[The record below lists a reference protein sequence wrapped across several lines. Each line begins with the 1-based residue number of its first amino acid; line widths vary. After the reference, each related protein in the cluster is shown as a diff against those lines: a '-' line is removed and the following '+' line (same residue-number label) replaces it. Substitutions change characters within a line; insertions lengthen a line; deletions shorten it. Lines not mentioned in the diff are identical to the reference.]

1 MDAGDRE
8 RPAPLSP
15 ERWAV
20 VPGPDLPKIRK
31 RERISEV
38 ALTRAM
44 EDISRLR
51 FVEPRR
57 GRDARFTKAGARE
70 GWVCRVGERNARTG
84 KQGGF
89 RAVLARPASS
99 HYHPLRPVPTR
110 EVARRVKDAGASRST
125 VRSTRKGPHRA
136 IARLAPC
143 RLTEAEHQY
152 RESCGV
158 SRNSFDTLT
167 RGDLRQRSRDRK
179 LGRVAF

>member
-89 RAVLARPASS
+89 RAVLAIDRPARTITL
-99 HYHPLRPVPTR
+99 YGLFRRAKLRDGSKTP
-110 EVARRVKDAGASRST
+110 
-125 VRSTRKGPHRA
+125 GP
-136 IARLAPC
+136 
-143 RLTEAEHQY
+143 
-152 RESCGV
+152 
-158 SRNSFDTLT
+158 
-167 RGDLRQRSRDRK
+167 RDRRFDQLVK
-179 LGRVAF
+179 GLIEQLRG